1 MKRSVWIKYLL
12 LILCMILLAAHLGG
26 CFCPPRE
33 TITYESETDRD
44 GNTYYIINPNHFDF
58 SHQNVLEVVLSDTEW
73 FVLYGQ
79 KDKNNESGYGEWF
92 VDGESIPI
100 YFRTDQDFATYL
112 HDDILIGYIDSAYL
126 ADGKDKRPEKSDSSY
141 IAKISND
148 SEDPW
153 LRWCIDGDYIY
164 SPKFAE
170 EYISVKYR
178 RYRREE
184 CGDVEWLS
192 KSDYVPLSQSPYYA
206 IPDDMTVRYREK
218 TLDFYFDGRTGEGI
232 WTVGETQYPVLCTFD
247 IGRFTFTMCY
257 NTEDEKKGQMI
268 LTAEGT
274 RLGEVNTAY
283 RITDYAD
290 EFTGD
295 PSAELVLLKN
305 YVSPSDEWTD
315 FISAEDGTH
324 TVFRCEKGNFFY
336 DATSKEGTWITNGT
350 EIPIRIE
357 FDPLRY
363 EMNVFDTSTDEMI
376 LNAKGYLQDDHTA
389 VFTEYEGSMFYKN
402 SLGDIVIEKIDPDT
416 ETDAETDTQE

>member
-1 MKRSVWIKYLL
+1 MKHSPVSRCFLL
-12 LILCMILLAAHLGG
+12 FLGGFLLAAHLGG

-126 ADGKDKRPEKSDSSY
+126 DDGKDKRPEKSDSRY

-206 IPDDMTVRYREK
+206 IPDDMTAVYASA
-218 TLDFYFDGRTGEGI
+218 DGSFAFDARTEEGT
-232 WTVGETQYPVLCTFD
+232 WTVGETVVPVIGSFD
-247 IGRFTFTMCY
+247 MGRFTFSLSY
-257 NTEDEKKGQMI
+257 NTGDERQGQVL

-274 RLGEVNTAY
+274 KLCEDKAEY
-283 RITDYAD
+283 RITYRAE
-290 EFTGD
+290 EFGNVTLT
-295 PSAELVLLKN
+295 ALVLQKTW
-305 YVSPSDEWTD
+305 VSPSDEWTD
-315 FISAEDGTH
+315 FTSAEDGTH
-324 TVFRCEKGNFFY
+324 TVFRCEKGNFSY
-336 DATSKEGTWITNGT
+336 DATAKEGTWITNGT
-350 EIPIRIE
+350 EVSICIE

-363 EMNVFDTSTDEMI
+363 EMNVFDVSTGEKI

-402 SLGDIVIEKIDPDT
+402 SLGDIVIEKIIT
-416 ETDAETDTQE
+416 E